1 MPKTKSPVS
10 VASKPLDAVGDRILH
25 PEAELLP
32 IAGVDYGVLESL
44 LGYSLRRAQNAL
56 YLDFYRATAAFDISP
71 QRYAALVIIG
81 ANADIHQG
89 LLAEAMGIDR
99 SGALRLIDWL
109 AGRGY
114 VERRGNLADAR
125 RWGLHLSPAGAVTLA
140 AMTEAVQQHDG
151 ALAAR
156 VAAGSEGTAL
166 KTLLDRFVETFEAR

>member
-1 MPKTKSPVS
+1 MLPV
-10 VASKPLDAVGDRILH
+10 
-25 PEAELLP
+25 
-32 IAGVDYGVLESL
+32 AGVDYGVLDSL

-56 YLDFYRATAAFDISP
+56 YLDFDRATSAFDISP

-109 AGRGY
+109 AGRNY

-125 RWGLHLSPAGAVTLA
+125 RWGLHLSPAGAETLA
-140 AMTEAVQQHDG
+140 AMTEAVLQHDG

-156 VAAGSEGTAL
+156 VAAGSEGAAL
-166 KTLLDRFVETFEAR
+166 KTLLDQFVETFKATVEAESAARKAP